1 MKFGFPA
8 RAAPLRSY
16 NILSFSFR
24 MPQRPFS
31 IALKS
36 MMEALHSN
44 LLKQCPADKRFSE
57 NLQKLYLPQNQPSA
71 GRALFASSLPL
82 PSNAVQQIFGNRD
95 IQMGH
100 LHYNLVNLQAK
111 R

>member
-1 MKFGFPA
+1 RRTQLPPRKGINLSLQRVQAFLDFGGLILEMKFGFPA

-71 GRALFASSLPL
+71 GRALFASS
-82 PSNAVQQIFGNRD
+82 
-95 IQMGH
+95 
-100 LHYNLVNLQAK
+100 
-111 R
+111 